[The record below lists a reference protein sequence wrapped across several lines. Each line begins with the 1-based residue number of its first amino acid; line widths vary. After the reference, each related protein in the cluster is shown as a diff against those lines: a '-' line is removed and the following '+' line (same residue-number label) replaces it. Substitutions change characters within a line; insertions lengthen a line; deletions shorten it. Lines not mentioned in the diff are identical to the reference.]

1 MEQMPR
7 RIIPSSQADM
17 PLCNSE
23 ICPVCG
29 EAVECVMTQANRDF
43 FDRVAWFPGV
53 KVGETFPAPC
63 RCEKEKQEKK
73 HDLERLQ
80 KIARERSEH
89 LRQRGLSDPIYR
101 DMTFSADRG
110 YNPATSTIARNYV
123 ENFDFMLANHI
134 GLLFTGDVG
143 TGKTFI
149 ASCIVNDLIDK
160 GVSAMMIRLSR
171 IINADLEG
179 AAHILRI
186 IEQSDLVVFD
196 DVGAE
201 RDTSFAHERAFMAI
215 DTRILA
221 RKPIIVTTNLTFEEL
236 AGVTDRMLKR
246 IYDRIIGECVHVPII
261 GHSIRKVEQ
270 VQKTESARGL
280 LLGDLKNTS

>member
-1 MEQMPR
+1 
-7 RIIPSSQADM
+7 
-17 PLCNSE
+17 
-23 ICPVCG
+23 
-29 EAVECVMTQANRDF
+29 
-43 FDRVAWFPGV
+43 
-53 KVGETFPAPC
+53 
-63 RCEKEKQEKK
+63 
-73 HDLERLQ
+73 
-80 KIARERSEH
+80 
-89 LRQRGLSDPIYR
+89 
-101 DMTFSADRG
+101 MTFSADRG